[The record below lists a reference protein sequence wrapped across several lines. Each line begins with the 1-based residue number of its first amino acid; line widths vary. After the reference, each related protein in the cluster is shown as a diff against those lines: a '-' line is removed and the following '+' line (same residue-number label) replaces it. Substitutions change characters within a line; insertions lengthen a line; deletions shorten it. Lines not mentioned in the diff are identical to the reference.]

1 MSLGAKVAT
10 NLTQHDYHCAFA
22 ELFGDDTD
30 EYMRVWK
37 QLVRFFLKKRPGDID
52 AEDLAHK
59 VMDRLFA
66 KVLDGTEI
74 ANVTAYSL
82 GVARNVYR
90 EQLRKRVVH
99 PFVSLTEYS
108 DGSADDTGPFTKLWQ
123 TPQQQEWIEHLE
135 DTERNVDVWLDCLR
149 DLKLR
154 DQKLLIRYY
163 KTPDREK
170 LASEMNMS
178 SNHLRVYVHRL
189 KARLRHSY
197 QQRVAVA
204 KRVAA

>member
-1 MSLGAKVAT
+1 MAT
-10 NLTQHDYHCAFA
+10 NLTQDDYHRAFA
-22 ELFGDDTD
+22 ELFGDDTN

-82 GVARNVYR
+82 GMARNVYR
-90 EQLRKRVVH
+90 EQLRKRLVH
-99 PFVSLTEYS
+99 PFVSLTEYP
-108 DGSADDTGPFTKLWQ
+108 DGTADDRSAFTRLWQ

-149 DLKLR
+149 NLELK

-178 SNHLRVYVHRL
+178 CNHLRVYVHRL
-189 KARLRHSY
+189 KARLRRFY